1 MPARNQ
7 LDTQQ
12 GWLAACAWL
21 RNRAEE
27 RRPYSPE
34 ELSVSD
40 ELDDAADDM
49 AEALPDLPHWLT
61 KLNTP

>member
-7 LDTQQ
+7 LDMQQ

-21 RNRAEE
+21 RARGEAIAAYGPGYREE
-27 RRPYSPE
+27 AQ
-34 ELSVSD
+34 ELGD
-40 ELDDAADDM
+40 LADSM
-49 AEALPDLPHWLT
+49 AQSISALPHWLT